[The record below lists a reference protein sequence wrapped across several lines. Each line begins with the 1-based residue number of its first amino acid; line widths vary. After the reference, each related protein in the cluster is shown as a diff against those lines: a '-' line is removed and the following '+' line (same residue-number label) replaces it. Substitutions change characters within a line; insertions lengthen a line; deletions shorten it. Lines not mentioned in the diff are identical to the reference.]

1 MGIKSPLTDMGLR
14 SLAHAPRPTV
24 VRARKLIR
32 EIKKGSGVSVND
44 WTFRGNMKYSINCE
58 SLKDTST
65 AVSWLK
71 EKGIA
76 VLEDPKILDATAEGD
91 GWIAYLVRPIA

>member
-1 MGIKSPLTDMGLR
+1 MDIKSPLTDIGLR
-14 SLAHAPRPTV
+14 NLAHAPRPTAA
-24 VRARKLIR
+24 RARKQIR

-58 SLKDTST
+58 SLEDTST

-71 EKGIA
+71 EKSIA
-76 VLEDPKILDATAEGD
+76 VLECPKILDATA
-91 GWIAYLVRPIA
+91 